1 MTPEE
6 AGIDEAR
13 ESLPQRLAPAIP
25 ALVLVIIAAHQIYL
39 AQIHDLDPWKG
50 GGFGMFSTSE
60 GAGSRHTHVFV
71 TQASGEREID
81 LPEDLE
87 DLDERL
93 AALPSDR
100 RLGEFA
106 RELSATIRVEHP
118 DHTAVRVEVWHTRY
132 DVDDLTPETFLIR
145 DFSSEAVDGDAG

>member
-6 AGIDEAR
+6 AEIDEAR
-13 ESLPQRLAPAIP
+13 ESLPQRLAPTIP

-39 AQIHDLDPWKG
+39 ARTHDLDPWKG

-60 GAGSRHTHVFV
+60 GGGARHTHVFV
-71 TQASGEREID
+71 TRASGELEID

-93 AALPSDR
+93 VVLPSDR

-106 RELSATIRVEHP
+106 RELSETIRAEHP
-118 DHTAVRVEVWHTRY
+118 DHTAIRVEVWHTRY